1 MHECLYIK
9 SAHKGSGDHSTLV
22 PRPLKLIPV
31 SSPPPL
37 PQVVS
42 IKESCYLQMERIRE
56 SYGGQT
62 KHLKDLRDYSTQ
74 GLTTVKDQYLEQV
87 RLLAYPQGNKTKA
100 IA

>member
-1 MHECLYIK
+1 MSVCI
-9 SAHKGSGDHSTLV
+9 SRAPTKGPETIQRAGSTTPEINPGLF
-22 PRPLKLIPV
+22 
-31 SSPPPL
+31 PPPS

-87 RLLAYPQGNKTKA
+87 RLLACPQGNKTKA